1 MGYIRS
7 RNDLRL
13 TTLINRLDA
22 IQILQ
27 DDHIS
32 IADSGAEL
40 KGRLRSSLIHH
51 LELQEGGA
59 PRLVR
64 IEMPIPNVD
73 PLKWLNAQKNFERLY
88 WRGRHADDRVA
99 MCGVAKV
106 LSGNTSPDYAE
117 LAQEIDDF
125 LERPGA
131 EFRLYGGMRF
141 DLNRKTDRDWF
152 GFPAWR
158 FVLPRFELHRR
169 GQRTLLCC
177 NLVFPEDQ
185 ALAENLLDQVDD
197 LVFPVHFSSDK
208 VPVPHSRVENPSFE
222 GWKSQVGWSLD
233 AFDRDVLQK
242 VVLARRVDFSF
253 SEPVEPVELLNVLQ
267 EATPNCFHFLFES
280 EHGSFLGATPERLF
294 FRRGR
299 EVFSEAVAGTRP
311 RGHTSDDDQAY
322 CASLLASE
330 KDQREHAFVRD
341 RIRNVLTDVC
351 QSVAVDE
358 VASEM
363 RLAGGRHLY
372 SRLSGTLQ
380 AGITDLQLL
389 QLLHPTPA
397 VGGEPTDIAL
407 HAIDSLEDFD
417 RGWYAGPI
425 GWLGRDSAEFAVAL
439 RCGVVHDKKL
449 SLFSGAGLVKG
460 SDPGSEWLEIEQ
472 KITDFTKILGLA
484 VKSSK

>member
-1 MGYIRS
+1 M
-7 RNDLRL
+7 DP
-13 TTLINRLDA
+13 

-32 IADSGAEL
+32 IGDSGADL
-40 KGRLRSSLIHH
+40 KSRLRSSLIHH
-51 LELQEGGA
+51 VELQEAGA
-59 PRLVR
+59 SGLVR

-73 PLKWLNAQKNFERLY
+73 PLKWLKSQKNFERLY

-106 LSGNTSPDYAE
+106 LSGDTTPEYDE

-141 DLNRKTDRDWF
+141 DLSRKTDRDWF

-185 ALAENLLDQVDD
+185 SLKDVLLEQVDE
-197 LVFPVHFSSDK
+197 LVFPDQFSTDK
-208 VPVPHSRVENPSFE
+208 APVPISRVVNPSFD

-253 SEPVEPVELLNVLQ
+253 AESTDPVELLNVLQ

-280 EHGSFLGATPERLF
+280 EQGSFIGASPERLF

-311 RGHTSDDDQAY
+311 RGDTSDDDQAY

-341 RIRNVLTDVC
+341 RIRSVLQDLC
-351 QSVAVDE
+351 HSVAVDE

-372 SRLSGTLQ
+372 SRLSGTLYE
-380 AGITDLQLL
+380 GITDLQLL
-389 QLLHPTPA
+389 KLLHPTPA

-439 RCGVVHDKKL
+439 RCGVLHDKTL

-484 VKSSK
+484 VKSAK